1 MNWEI
6 KLAPHGAAPHTTF
19 MMMMMKK
26 KMMTLSLMTM
36 MPITSLRLA
45 RCSLVTRGEAARKE
59 TIGGTWPTIVRLVLH
74 YYDVCKL
81 ERKIDYVIP
90 KFRKNQGVMTTRW
103 RKEGFSEARRE
114 VYWTG
119 SNLDDDFTFWIF

>member
-1 MNWEI
+1 MIKDIKDQLERITSVMPQPSLKSRLSGAFFMNWEI
-6 KLAPHGAAPHTTF
+6 RLAPHGAAPHTTF
-19 MMMMMKK
+19 MMMMMMK

-45 RCSLVTRGEAARKE
+45 RCSLVTRGEDARKE

-81 ERKIDYVIP
+81 EK
-90 KFRKNQGVMTTRW
+90 K
-103 RKEGFSEARRE
+103 
-114 VYWTG
+114 
-119 SNLDDDFTFWIF
+119 